1 MEIFINEVSLEG
13 QYLNDAEF
21 KEAVIVF
28 KAIFDWI
35 NEKIKDKQIYKEDS
49 NFFVNYEA
57 VKGSNFNQSLN
68 QIKDKSLKL
77 AFMNV
82 CFNKLN
88 PKEWRKE
95 QVHSST
101 DSFDCLMI
109 NEQYKVVNDT
119 SLAEIAERK
128 LQNSSS
134 TYLLINFINSS
145 FNLVH
150 PHITNC
156 CLITIVKNNDEVNC
170 IELDGLDNESA
181 LEDWLEH
188 TFNLSCSVY
197 DELSN
202 DPPRDEQTILRDKKR
217 FEKTSSRYDGRA
229 IYREVA
235 TDRYWY
241 VDNLHFGK
249 SAHLEVFNKAKSHV
263 GEADIKG
270 NIEKCKQDPKKLLD
284 IPSRRKK
291 KEEETLIGFDD

>member
-1 MEIFINEVSLEG
+1 M
-13 QYLNDAEF
+13 
-21 KEAVIVF
+21 
-28 KAIFDWI
+28 
-35 NEKIKDKQIYKEDS
+35 
-49 NFFVNYEA
+49 
-57 VKGSNFNQSLN
+57 
-68 QIKDKSLKL
+68 
-77 AFMNV
+77 
-82 CFNKLN
+82 
-88 PKEWRKE
+88 
-95 QVHSST
+95 
-101 DSFDCLMI
+101 
-109 NEQYKVVNDT
+109 
-119 SLAEIAERK
+119 
-128 LQNSSS
+128 
-134 TYLLINFINSS
+134 INFINSS
-145 FNLVH
+145 FHLVH

>member
-1 MEIFINEVSLEG
+1 
-13 QYLNDAEF
+13 
-21 KEAVIVF
+21 
-28 KAIFDWI
+28 
-35 NEKIKDKQIYKEDS
+35 
-49 NFFVNYEA
+49 
-57 VKGSNFNQSLN
+57 
-68 QIKDKSLKL
+68 
-77 AFMNV
+77 MNV

-134 TYLLINFINSS
+134 TYLLLNFINSS

-156 CLITIVKNNDEVNC
+156 CLITIVKNNDVVNC
-170 IELDGLDNESA
+170 IKLDGLDNKSA
-181 LEDWLEH
+181 LENWLEH

-202 DPPRDEQTILRDKKR
+202 DPPTDEQTILRDKQR
-217 FEKTSSRYDGRA
+217 FQKTSSRCHGRA

-241 VDNLHFGK
+241 VDNLHGRK
-249 SAHLEVFNKAKSHV
+249 SAHLEVFNKAKTHV
-263 GEADIKG
+263 GEADIEG
-270 NIEKCKQDPKKLLD
+270 NIYECKRDANKLLD
-284 IPSRRKK
+284 IN
-291 KEEETLIGFDD
+291 

>member
-13 QYLNDAEF
+13 QYLNDVEF
-21 KEAVIVF
+21 KEALIVF
-28 KAIFDWI
+28 KDIFDLI
-35 NEKIKDKQIYKEDS
+35 NEKIKDKQIYTQDS
-49 NFFVNYEA
+49 NVYVNYDA
-57 VKGSNFNQSLN
+57 VKDSIFNQSLN
-68 QIKDKSLKL
+68 QIKDKSLKR

-82 CFNKLN
+82 LFNKLN

-95 QVHSST
+95 QVHSSK
-101 DSFDCLMI
+101 DWFDCLMI
-109 NEQYKVVNDT
+109 NEQYQVVNDT

-134 TYLLINFINSS
+134 TYLLINFFNSS

-170 IELDGLDNESA
+170 IELDGLDNKSA
-181 LEDWLEH
+181 LEYWLEH
-188 TFNLSCSVY
+188 TFNLSGSLY

-202 DPPRDEQTILRDKKR
+202 DPPRDEQTILRDKQR
-217 FEKTSSRYDGRA
+217 FQKTSFRCQGRA
-229 IYREVA
+229 IYSEVA

-249 SAHLEVFNKAKSHV
+249 SAHLEVFNQAKSHV
-263 GEADIKG
+263 GEADIEG
-270 NIEKCKQDPKKLLD
+270 NIDESKRDQNKRLDRYLNARRPDDPT
-284 IPSRRKK
+284 PAQ
-291 KEEETLIGFDD
+291 

>member
-28 KAIFDWI
+28 KAIFEVI

-49 NFFVNYEA
+49 NFYVNYEA
-57 VKGSNFNQSLN
+57 VKGSNFTQSLN
-68 QIKDKSLKL
+68 QIKDKTLKRAL
-77 AFMNV
+77 MNV
-82 CFNKLN
+82 LFNKLN

-109 NEQYKVVNDT
+109 NEQYKVVNNT

-134 TYLLINFINSS
+134 TYLLINFTNSS

-170 IELDGLDNESA
+170 IKLDGLDKKSA

-202 DPPRDEQTILRDKKR
+202 DPPTDEQTILRDKQR
-217 FEKTSSRYDGRA
+217 FEKISSRCQGRA

-241 VDNLHFGK
+241 VDNLHCGK
-249 SAHLEVFNKAKSHV
+249 SAHLEVFNKAKTHV
-263 GEADIKG
+263 GEADIEG
-270 NIEKCKQDPKKLLD
+270 NIDECKRDQNKLLD
-284 IPSRRKK
+284 IN
-291 KEEETLIGFDD
+291 

>member
-13 QYLNDAEF
+13 QYLNEAEF
-21 KEAVIVF
+21 TKAVRVF
-28 KAIFDWI
+28 KAIFEVI
-35 NEKIKDKQIYKEDS
+35 NEKIKDKQIYKED
-49 NFFVNYEA
+49 NKFFVNYEA
-57 VKGSNFNQSLN
+57 VKVSNFNKSLN
-68 QIKDKSLKL
+68 QIKDKSLKQ
-77 AFMNV
+77 AFMNIV
-82 CFNKLN
+82 FNKSN
-88 PKEWRKE
+88 PKEWRTE

-101 DSFDCLMI
+101 DWFDCLMI
-109 NEQYKVVNDT
+109 NGQYKVVNDT

-128 LQNSSS
+128 LQNSRS

-145 FNLVH
+145 FHLVH

-170 IELDGLDNESA
+170 IKLDCLDDKSA

-202 DPPRDEQTILRDKKR
+202 DPPRDEQTILRDKQR
-217 FEKTSSRYDGRA
+217 FQKTSSRWHDRA

-241 VDNLHFGK
+241 VDNLHCGK

-263 GEADIKG
+263 GEADIEG
-270 NIEKCKQDPKKLLD
+270 NIDESKRDQNKRLDRYLNARRPDDPT
-284 IPSRRKK
+284 PAQ
-291 KEEETLIGFDD
+291 

>member
-13 QYLNDAEF
+13 QYLNDVEF

-28 KAIFDWI
+28 KAIFDLI

-82 CFNKLN
+82 FFNKLN

-95 QVHSST
+95 QIHSST
-101 DSFDCLMI
+101 DSFDCLII
-109 NEQYKVVNDT
+109 NEQYKIVNET

-145 FNLVH
+145 FHLVH

-170 IELDGLDNESA
+170 IKLDGLDNKSA

-188 TFNLSCSVY
+188 TFNLSYSVY
-197 DELSN
+197 DELSS
-202 DPPRDEQTILRDKKR
+202 DPPRDEQTILRDKQR
-217 FEKTSSRYDGRA
+217 FQKTSSRWHDRA

-263 GEADIKG
+263 GEADIEG
-270 NIEKCKQDPKKLLD
+270 NIDECKRDQNKLLD
-284 IPSRRKK
+284 IN
-291 KEEETLIGFDD
+291 

>member
-13 QYLNDAEF
+13 QYLNDVEF
-21 KEAVIVF
+21 KQAVIAF
-28 KAIFDWI
+28 KAIFDFI
-35 NEKIKDKQIYKEDS
+35 NEKIKDKQIYED
-49 NFFVNYEA
+49 NKLFVNYEA
-57 VKGSNFNQSLN
+57 VKGSDFNQSLN
-68 QIKDKSLKL
+68 QIKDQSLKL
-77 AFMNV
+77 AFKNV
-82 CFNKLN
+82 LFNKLN

-101 DSFDCLMI
+101 ESFDCLMI
-109 NEQYKVVNDT
+109 NGQYNVVNDT

-170 IELDGLDNESA
+170 IELDGLDNKSA

-202 DPPRDEQTILRDKKR
+202 DPPRDEQTILRDKQR

-249 SAHLEVFNKAKSHV
+249 SAHLEVFNKDKSHV

-270 NIEKCKQDPKKLLD
+270 KIDECKQDKKKLLD
-284 IPSRRKK
+284 IASRRKK
-291 KEEETLIGFDD
+291 KEEETLIDLDD

>member
-1 MEIFINEVSLEG
+1 MEFFINEVSLEG
-13 QYLNDAEF
+13 QYPNDAEF
-21 KEAVIVF
+21 KEAVRVF
-28 KAIFDWI
+28 TAIFNVI

-49 NFFVNYEA
+49 KLFVNYEA

-68 QIKDKSLKL
+68 QIKDKSLKQ

-82 CFNKLN
+82 VFNKLN

-101 DSFDCLMI
+101 DWFDCLMI

-145 FNLVH
+145 FHLVH

-156 CLITIVKNNDEVNC
+156 CLITIVKNSDELNC
-170 IELDGLDNESA
+170 IKLDGLDNKSA
-181 LEDWLEH
+181 LENWLEH

-202 DPPRDEQTILRDKKR
+202 DPPTDEQTILRDKQR
-217 FEKTSSRYDGRA
+217 FQKTSFLCHGRA

-263 GEADIKG
+263 GEADIEG
-270 NIEKCKQDPKKLLD
+270 NIDECKQDENKKLD
-284 IPSRRKK
+284 IN
-291 KEEETLIGFDD
+291 

>member
-1 MEIFINEVSLEG
+1 MTKWIKILNVFLESKMEIFINEVSLEG
-13 QYLNDAEF
+13 QYLNDVKF
-21 KEAVIVF
+21 KEAVIAF
-28 KAIFDWI
+28 KAIFDLI
-35 NEKIKDKQIYKEDS
+35 NEKVKDKQIYKEDN
-49 NFFVNYEA
+49 NFYVNYEA

-77 AFMNV
+77 AFRNV
-82 CFNKLN
+82 VFNKSN

-109 NEQYKVVNDT
+109 DEQYKVVNDT

-145 FNLVH
+145 FHLVH

-156 CLITIVKNNDEVNC
+156 CLITIIKNNDEVNC
-170 IELDGLDNESA
+170 IELDGLDNKSA

-202 DPPRDEQTILRDKKR
+202 GPPRDEQTILRDKQR
-217 FEKTSSRYDGRA
+217 FEKISSRFQGRA

-263 GEADIKG
+263 GEADIEG
-270 NIEKCKQDPKKLLD
+270 NIDECKRDQNKLLD
-284 IPSRRKK
+284 IN
-291 KEEETLIGFDD
+291 

>member
-28 KAIFDWI
+28 KAIFEVI
-35 NEKIKDKQIYKEDS
+35 NEKIKDKQIYKED
-49 NFFVNYEA
+49 NKFFVNYEA
-57 VKGSNFNQSLN
+57 VKGSNFNKSLN
-68 QIKDKSLKL
+68 QIKDQSLKL
-77 AFMNV
+77 AFKNIV
-82 CFNKLN
+82 FNKLN
-88 PKEWRKE
+88 PKEWRTE

-101 DSFDCLMI
+101 DSFDCLMS
-109 NEQYKVVNDT
+109 NEPYKVVNDT

-145 FNLVH
+145 FHLVH
-150 PHITNC
+150 PHITKC
-156 CLITIVKNNDEVNC
+156 GLITIVKNNDEVNC
-170 IELDGLDNESA
+170 IKLDGLDKKSA

-202 DPPRDEQTILRDKKR
+202 DPPTDEQTILRDKQR
-217 FEKTSSRYDGRA
+217 FEKISSRCQGRA

-263 GEADIKG
+263 GEADIEG
-270 NIEKCKQDPKKLLD
+270 NIDECKRDQNKLLD
-284 IPSRRKK
+284 IN
-291 KEEETLIGFDD
+291 

>member
-1 MEIFINEVSLEG
+1 MNVFLECKREFFINEVSLEG

-68 QIKDKSLKL
+68 QIKDKLLKL

-82 CFNKLN
+82 FFNKLN

-109 NEQYKVVNDT
+109 NEQYKIVNET

-145 FNLVH
+145 FYLVH

-170 IELDGLDNESA
+170 IKLDGLDNKSA

-188 TFNLSCSVY
+188 TFNLSCSLY

-202 DPPRDEQTILRDKKR
+202 DPPRDEQTILRDKQR
-217 FEKTSSRYDGRA
+217 FEKISPRFQGRA

-263 GEADIKG
+263 GQADIEGK
-270 NIEKCKQDPKKLLD
+270 IDECKRDQNKLLD
-284 IPSRRKK
+284 IN
-291 KEEETLIGFDD
+291 

>member
-1 MEIFINEVSLEG
+1 MNVFLESKREIFINEVSLEG

-28 KAIFDWI
+28 KAIFEVI
-35 NEKIKDKQIYKEDS
+35 NEKIKDKQIYNEDS
-49 NFFVNYEA
+49 NVYVKYEA
-57 VKGSNFNQSLN
+57 VKGSNFKKSLN

-77 AFMNV
+77 AFTKSVFDRSNA
-82 CFNKLN
+82 
-88 PKEWRKE
+88 KEWRQE

-101 DSFDCLMI
+101 DTFDCLMS

-134 TYLLINFINSS
+134 TYLLINFIYSR
-145 FNLVH
+145 FNVVH

-170 IELDGLDNESA
+170 IELDGIDNKSA
-181 LEDWLEH
+181 LEAWLEH

-202 DPPRDEQTILRDKKR
+202 DPPRDEQTILRDKQR
-217 FEKTSSRYDGRA
+217 FEKISSRFQGRA

-263 GEADIKG
+263 GEADIEG
-270 NIEKCKQDPKKLLD
+270 NIDECKRDQNKLLD
-284 IPSRRKK
+284 IN
-291 KEEETLIGFDD
+291 

>member
-21 KEAVIVF
+21 QKAVIVF
-28 KAIFDWI
+28 KAIFDLI

-49 NFFVNYEA
+49 NFYVNYEA
-57 VKGSNFNQSLN
+57 VKGSNFKQSLN

-82 CFNKLN
+82 FFNKLN

-109 NEQYKVVNDT
+109 NEQYKIVNET

-128 LQNSSS
+128 IQNSSS

-145 FNLVH
+145 FHLVH

-170 IELDGLDNESA
+170 IKLDGLDNKSA

-202 DPPRDEQTILRDKKR
+202 DPPTDEQTILRDKQR
-217 FEKTSSRYDGRA
+217 FQKTSFRWHDRA

-241 VDNLHFGK
+241 VDNFHFGK

-263 GEADIKG
+263 GEADIEG
-270 NIEKCKQDPKKLLD
+270 NIDECKRDQNKLLD
-284 IPSRRKK
+284 IN
-291 KEEETLIGFDD
+291 

>member
-1 MEIFINEVSLEG
+1 MEL
-13 QYLNDAEF
+13 
-21 KEAVIVF
+21 
-28 KAIFDWI
+28 I
-35 NEKIKDKQIYKEDS
+35 NEKIKDKHIYEDS
-49 NFFVNYEA
+49 KLFVNYEA
-57 VKGSNFNQSLN
+57 VKGSDFNQSLN
-68 QIKDKSLKL
+68 QIKDRSLKL
-77 AFMNV
+77 AFKNV
-82 CFNKLN
+82 LFNKLN

-145 FNLVH
+145 FHLVH

-170 IELDGLDNESA
+170 IKLDGLDNKSA

-202 DPPRDEQTILRDKKR
+202 DPPTDEQTILRDKQR
-217 FEKTSSRYDGRA
+217 FQKTSFRWHDRA

-241 VDNLHFGK
+241 VDNLHCGK
-249 SAHLEVFNKAKSHV
+249 SAHLEVFNKAKTHV
-263 GEADIKG
+263 GEADIEG
-270 NIEKCKQDPKKLLD
+270 NIDECKQDENKKLD
-284 IPSRRKK
+284 IN
-291 KEEETLIGFDD
+291 